1 MEATT
6 IINNN
11 ILINDLKE
19 INKENKKLVEKIDGW
34 NQYLLLKPPIPDLKH
49 TLTRYLEYSSVLAQT
64 YKLDFDKT
72 IENVKKFEETIGPKL
87 QQKLKEISFKEDN
100 WETKERDYAA
110 LLIKGF
116 LDFREKV
123 EGKEI
128 PLETVPDRFIGGKSV
143 PMCMD
148 QYERIFN
155 FYRQPSF
162 NEDIL
167 FDKRRKN
174 NEKQLIEH
182 ILILYKNQQFI
193 LFIKTIEGILIN
205 LIQIIEQLG
214 KIMEMARNRN
224 IQNIIPI
231 GGSGTGG
238 RDRAAKFWEEMNKD
252 QINQNSLELARSSI
266 FVLCLDDENIDN
278 IDNLNQM
285 QIDGM
290 QILYGFGP
298 EYNGLNRWFD
308 STIQLIVSKNG
319 CCGTCIEHSIAEGIK
334 KQKEQKCENNL
345 TIIEPKPLSWV
356 VSEKAN
362 LLLGEQIVEFEQLTN
377 NLQLNLLQFNEFGKD
392 SIKGWGVSPDG
403 FMQLCMQLAH
413 FRLHGYL
420 VNSYESATMRRFRFG
435 RVDNI
440 RAATPEAL
448 NWVKSMNNP
457 NEEKKRKRILLKMAF
472 DKQSLIT
479 KENLIGNGIDN
490 HLCALEVLS
499 REEFGLENLP
509 EIFQDEMW
517 KEMMRFPLSTS
528 QVSTSPEFIN
538 CYLYYG
544 PVVDDGYGCAYNIQ
558 PNSLIFAISTW
569 KSNKRT
575 NGELFKL
582 KLIESLKEIKELL
595 EFSENLIQK

>member
-1 MEATT
+1 
-6 IINNN
+6 
-11 ILINDLKE
+11 
-19 INKENKKLVEKIDGW
+19 
-34 NQYLLLKPPIPDLKH
+34 YLLLKPPIPDLKH

-72 IENVKKFEETIGPKL
+72 IENVKKFEETIGTKL
-87 QQKLKEISFKEDN
+87 QQKLKEIASKEDN
-100 WETKERDYAA
+100 WINQFWLREMYLKQRLPLPINFNPAYIFPHREFKNEQEQINYAA

-319 CCGTCIEHSIAEGIK
+319 CCGTCIEHSIAEGI
-334 KQKEQKCENNL
+334 
-345 TIIEPKPLSWV
+345 PKPLSWV

>member
-1 MEATT
+1 MTEEALRYA
-6 IINNN
+6 NNN
-11 ILINDLKE
+11 FDLL
-19 INKENKKLVEKIDGW
+19 NK
-34 NQYLLLKPPIPDLKH
+34 Q
-49 TLTRYLEYSSVLAQT
+49 
-64 YKLDFDKT
+64 
-72 IENVKKFEETIGPKL
+72 
-87 QQKLKEISFKEDN
+87 
-100 WETKERDYAA
+100 
-110 LLIKGF
+110 
-116 LDFREKV
+116 
-123 EGKEI
+123 
-128 PLETVPDRFIGGKSV
+128 
-143 PMCMD
+143 
-148 QYERIFN
+148 
-155 FYRQPSF
+155 
-162 NEDIL
+162 
-167 FDKRRKN
+167 
-174 NEKQLIEH
+174 
-182 ILILYKNQQFI
+182 
-193 LFIKTIEGILIN
+193 
-205 LIQIIEQLG
+205 QLG
-214 KIMEMARNRN
+214 
-224 IQNIIPI
+224 
-231 GGSGTGG
+231 
-238 RDRAAKFWEEMNKD
+238 
-252 QINQNSLELARSSI
+252 
-266 FVLCLDDENIDN
+266 
-278 IDNLNQM
+278 
-285 QIDGM
+285 
-290 QILYGFGP
+290 
-298 EYNGLNRWFD
+298 
-308 STIQLIVSKNG
+308 
-319 CCGTCIEHSIAEGIK
+319 
-334 KQKEQKCENNL
+334 QKCENNL

-582 KLIESLKEIKELL
+582 ELIESLKEIKELL

>member
-1 MEATT
+1 MYLKQRLPLP
-6 IINNN
+6 INFNPAYIFPHLEFKN
-11 ILINDLKE
+11 EQEQIN
-19 INKENKKLVEKIDGW
+19 
-34 NQYLLLKPPIPDLKH
+34 
-49 TLTRYLEYSSVLAQT
+49 
-64 YKLDFDKT
+64 
-72 IENVKKFEETIGPKL
+72 
-87 QQKLKEISFKEDN
+87 
-100 WETKERDYAA
+100 YAS

-123 EGKEI
+123 ERKKI

-167 FDKRRKN
+167 FDKRRINK
-174 NEKQLIEH
+174 KQLIEH

-205 LIQIIEQLG
+205 LIQIIEQLR
-214 KIMEMARNRN
+214 KIMEMAKNRN

-231 GGSGTGG
+231 GGAGTGG
-238 RDRAAKFWEEMNKD
+238 RDRAAKFWEEMNND
-252 QINQNSLELARSSI
+252 QTNQNSLELARSSI
-266 FVLCLDDENIDN
+266 FVLCLDDENIEN
-278 IDNLNQM
+278 IDNNLNQM
-285 QIDGM
+285 EIDGM

-298 EYNGLNRWFD
+298 KYNGLNRWFD

-319 CCGTCIEHSIAEGIK
+319 CCGTCIEHSIAEGIVHIKMTEEAMRYANNNFDLLNK
-334 KQKEQKCENNL
+334 KQKEQKCKNNL

-420 VNSYESATMRRFRFG
+420 VNSYESATMRRFRYG

-499 REEFGLENLP
+499 REEFGSENFP

-558 PNSLIFAISTW
+558 PNSLM
-569 KSNKRT
+569 
-575 NGELFKL
+575 
-582 KLIESLKEIKELL
+582 
-595 EFSENLIQK
+595 